1 MRRVTRDDSPQPNA
15 GHRTH
20 CLADGTDDRLV
31 REEPLLLSVHGQQ
44 LTTMRTPGRD
54 EDLSVGFLLG
64 EGVIASARDI
74 AAIEIVAGS
83 PETQQPDEARVTL
96 TRAPDASVRGRLAR
110 THEIRS
116 SCGICGIADPSTLL
130 DDLAP
135 LLPGVPRI
143 DADLVP
149 RLVAALRQRQPL
161 FDATGGSHGALVAT
175 AAGDILGVAEDV
187 GRHNA
192 LDKAIGQAARAG
204 ANLAHA
210 IAVVS
215 GRMGYDLAIKCLRT
229 RIAILV
235 SVSAPSSLAFE
246 LCSAAGAT
254 LLGFARGEA
263 FRAYTDSGR
272 LSS

>member
-1 MRRVTRDDSPQPNA
+1 MTREDRPLANA

-20 CLADGTDDRLV
+20 RLADGTEDRLV

-54 EDLSVGFLLG
+54 EDLAVGFLLG
-64 EGVIASARDI
+64 EGVITT
-74 AAIEIVAGS
+74 IEDVHSVELVAGS
-83 PETQQPDEARVTL
+83 AASQQPDEARVTL
-96 TRAPDASVRGRLAR
+96 RRAPDATVRGRLAR

-135 LLPGVPRI
+135 LLPGVPRLA
-143 DADLVP
+143 ADLVP

-161 FDATGGSHGALVAT
+161 FDATGGSHGALLAT
-175 AAGDILGVAEDV
+175 ADGEIVGVAEDV

-204 ANLAHA
+204 CNFAHA

-229 RIAILV
+229 RIATLV

-246 LCSAAGAT
+246 LCSSSGAT
-254 LLGFARGEA
+254 LLGFARGES
-263 FRAYTDSGR
+263 FRVYTDSGR